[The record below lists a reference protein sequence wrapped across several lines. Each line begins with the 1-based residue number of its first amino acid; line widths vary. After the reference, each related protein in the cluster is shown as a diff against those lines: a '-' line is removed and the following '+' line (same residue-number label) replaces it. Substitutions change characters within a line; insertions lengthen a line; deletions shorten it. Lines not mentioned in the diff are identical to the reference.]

1 MLKLV
6 VSNNQ
11 NSGWFSYSS
20 FYPLIFLQ
28 RVRNRLKGAGKWL
41 STSQRLYFISVS
53 TWLINIQMVPMKLSW
68 GTIIE
73 FDTLLNWFSGI
84 NQILMFSFC
93 VYSVTYCDNKL
104 LFMTFTRKNT
114 GTQSQYLKCC
124 FYQWV
129 LLFSGVLDLRLKLM
143 KNILK

>member
-6 VSNNQ
+6 VRNNQ

-68 GTIIE
+68 GTINE
-73 FDTLLNWFSGI
+73 FDALLNWFSGI
-84 NQILMFSFC
+84 NQILKFSFG
-93 VYSVTYCDNKL
+93 VNSVTYCDNKF

-114 GTQSQYLKCC
+114 GTQSQYLRCC
-124 FYQWV
+124 FYLWV

-143 KNILK
+143 EWRTY

>member
-1 MLKLV
+1 M
-6 VSNNQ
+6 
-11 NSGWFSYSS
+11 
-20 FYPLIFLQ
+20 IFLFQ
-28 RVRNRLKGAGKWL
+28 FL
-41 STSQRLYFISVS
+41 SCNLSAESSQPSQRSWQVTFNLPKIIFYFTVS

-68 GTIIE
+68 GTINE

-84 NQILMFSFC
+84 NQILKFSFC
-93 VYSVTYCDNKL
+93 VYSVTYCDNKF

-114 GTQSQYLKCC
+114 GTQSQYLRCC

-143 KNILK
+143 EWRTY